1 MKIEIKNIQYSELLS
16 EETNAFAAT
25 LYIEGRKAGTASNT
39 GHGGPTGYRADDEK
53 GKKLIERAEAWCKTL
68 PPDKFRSEGKDYSF
82 EMNLESHI
90 DKLLDKWL
98 DERDLKRFQTR
109 IKKEMER
116 GVVVGI
122 PNESYSLW
130 RFKMPLANYLKNAS
144 GLQVIK
150 RALVNEILP
159 TLREGRIILNTN
171 IPQKLLEESGLKKN
185 QYTEPVSGKDAIQ
198 QNESKLPRKGRK
210 L

>member
-25 LYIEGRKAGTASNT
+25 LYIDGRKAGTTSNA
-39 GHGGPTGYRADDEK
+39 GHGGPTGYSADDEN
-53 GKKLIERAEAWCKTL
+53 GKKLIKKAEAWCKTL
-68 PPDKFRSEGKDYSF
+68 PPEKFMSEGKEYSF

-98 DERDLKRFQTR
+98 NERDLKRFQSR
-109 IKKEMER
+109 IKREMER
-116 GVVVGI
+116 GIVVGI

-130 RFKMPLANYLKNAS
+130 RFKMPIANYIANPK
-144 GLQVIK
+144 GLEVIK
-150 RALVNEILP
+150 NVLINDIIP
-159 TLREGRIILNTN
+159 TLQEGKIILNTN
-171 IPQKLLEESGLKKN
+171 IPQKLLEELGLKKN
-185 QYTEPVSGKDAIQ
+185 QYAKPVSNKAAIDQ
-198 QNESKLPRKGRK
+198 KENRPLRKGRK

>member
-1 MKIEIKNIQYSELLS
+1 MKVEIKNIEYSELLS

-25 LYIEGRKAGTASNT
+25 LYIEGKKVGITSNA

-53 GKKLIERAEAWCKTL
+53 GKKLIEQAEAWCKTL
-68 PPDKFRSEGKDYSF
+68 PPDKFSSEGINYSF

-90 DKLLDKWL
+90 DKLLDMWL
-98 DERDLKRFQTR
+98 HERDLKRFQTR
-109 IKKEMER
+109 IKREMER

-150 RALVNEILP
+150 RALVNEIVP

-171 IPQKLLEESGLKKN
+171 IPQKLLEECGLKKN
-185 QYTEPVSGKDAIQ
+185 QYAERVSGKDTIQ
-198 QNESKLPRKGRK
+198 QNKSKPPRKGRT